1 MKNILIVLLGI
12 FVLLLAIKVFNISIP
27 LNVVSTSRTN
37 ELAVVG
43 EGKID
48 IVPDT
53 AYVNAGISV
62 NNAATVDVAKKSI
75 DDINNKILD
84 GVKKLGIKK
93 EDLKT
98 TNYSINPNYDKK
110 IQSYDGNASIS
121 IKAKN
126 IAIVPQII
134 EAVTKA
140 GANQVGGVEYTVN
153 DPNSFREQ
161 VRDKAIQN
169 AKVEAEKLA
178 KTLGIRLGKIT
189 NIVESSPNPL
199 PPVMMRSADSLRT
212 VGALEP
218 QIEPGTQTLTS
229 TVTLYFEKE

>member
-169 AKVEAEKLA
+169 AKDEAQKLA

-199 PPVMMRSADSLRT
+199 PPMMMRSADSVRA

-229 TVTLYFEKE
+229 VVTLYFEKE